1 MLGLKEQF
9 EWLVRTQLKEGDDG
23 FVANFLG
30 RLLLLVGSAA
40 TYFLMFYS
48 FIIYLPL
55 YHLILL
61 NTILLLYFSPKN

>member
-55 YHLILL
+55 YHLFLL
-61 NTILLLYFSPKN
+61 NTILLLYFPPKN